1 MTIECSNKKDLQTFL
16 AFLGLD
22 LEIEEE
28 ELFVVRIPPALHTLL
43 ALNYGLT
50 QGKYWLN
57 RALGIP
63 VGELYL
69 STLTHEK
76 GLDTHHKTPYI

>member
-1 MTIECSNKKDLQTFL
+1 MIIECSNKKDLQVFL
-16 AFLGLD
+16 TYIGLD
-22 LEIEEE
+22 LEIQEED
-28 ELFVVRIPPALHTLL
+28 LFVVRIPPALHTLL

-50 QGKYWLN
+50 QGRYWLN
-57 RALGIP
+57 RALGTP

-76 GLDTHHKTPYI
+76 GLDTNQKTPYI